1 MDNGCTNIEELISN
15 ILVSKLLS
23 CGIKQFKG
31 FSSDI
36 DQNSD
41 DKNLQLLQTCF
52 ESIWNFLVFSH
63 TVQVVFV
70 VPEFKNR
77 TNQTGRQEKYVSH
90 IC

>member
-1 MDNGCTNIEELISN
+1 MDNDCTNIEELISN
-15 ILVSKLLS
+15 ILVSKLLG

-63 TVQVVFV
+63 TVQVVLV